1 MYNEHTMVRLR
12 EGSRQVNE
20 GASRTHQKW
29 FKKKPTRFMYANIT
43 GPGKGHC
50 PNAVLCNCLE
60 SEKLRESHPWTCDNR
75 TVSLASNRPE
85 LIHKP
90 VCACCSSK
98 RFGHHRSSSQ
108 FLTFQVDT
116 SHPVPEARVRFCCR
130 STKVGFSGFCCSY
143 GAHLKMYGKQRE
155 YRSPLTPWDELEKA
169 KHEGGSSD
177 LSGHIFG
184 HCDSRSGASCRW
196 LGDERLSASSPRRN
210 AW

>member
-1 MYNEHTMVRLR
+1 
-12 EGSRQVNE
+12 
-20 GASRTHQKW
+20 
-29 FKKKPTRFMYANIT
+29 MYANIT

-116 SHPVPEARVRFCCR
+116 SHPVPEVRVRFCCR

-155 YRSPLTPWDELEKA
+155 YLLPTHTFGMNWKKLSTKEARVIFPDIFSDIVTPVPELPVVGSETSVLVRRRLAETHGNKYLESRDVTSAVGKKRPNSVIITKGRKFRKKKA
-169 KHEGGSSD
+169 
-177 LSGHIFG
+177 
-184 HCDSRSGASCRW
+184 
-196 LGDERLSASSPRRN
+196 
-210 AW
+210 